1 LKKVKEFLEQQKV
14 KNDVLLITH
23 KEQGNLSINRL
34 WTEDIS
40 ETFTVIRKF
49 FSERPYKEILF
60 FLGTPVAFAFGLG
73 AAFGHYAKGSIYS
86 YYRDREPSY
95 VEVLRLEEIKKI
107 R

>member
-1 LKKVKEFLEQQKV
+1 
-14 KNDVLLITH
+14 
-23 KEQGNLSINRL
+23 
-34 WTEDIS
+34 
-40 ETFTVIRKF
+40 
-49 FSERPYKEILF
+49 
-60 FLGTPVAFAFGLG
+60 VAFAFGLG